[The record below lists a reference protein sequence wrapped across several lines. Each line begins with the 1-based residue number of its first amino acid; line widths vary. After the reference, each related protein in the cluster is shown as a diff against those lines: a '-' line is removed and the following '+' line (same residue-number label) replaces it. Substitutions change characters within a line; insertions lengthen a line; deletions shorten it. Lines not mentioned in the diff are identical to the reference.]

1 MQIKEMEIQITNREE
16 AENNLKTGLFIGACR
31 TEESGNYLAK
41 ESELEGI
48 SKYLII
54 QIRDSESGEQ
64 GLVQQGFVRN
74 RDSIKKYLDSLSW
87 NENDAWKLAE
97 ENTKKCSQILPI
109 NFLLNL
115 NLPETDGMPYVISNT
130 WNFLGAGSALIHETL
145 EGFGRKY
152 HTNRIALL
160 PSSIHEMLIVPNQ
173 ELLGGDLSNLSNMVK
188 EINHSLVEP
197 NERLT
202 DRAYII
208 DFN

>member
-1 MQIKEMEIQITNREE
+1 MQIQEMKIQITNREE
-16 AENNLKTGLFIGACR
+16 AENNLKTGLSIGACK
-31 TEESGNYLAK
+31 TEESCNYLAK

-48 SKYLII
+48 SKYLMI
-54 QIRDSESGEQ
+54 QIRDSESGK
-64 GLVQQGFVRN
+64 QGFVRH
-74 RDSIKKYLDSLSW
+74 RDSIKQYLDSLSW

-115 NLPETDGMPYVISNT
+115 SLPENEGMPYVISNT
-130 WNFLGAGSALIHETL
+130 WNYLGAGCALIHETL
-145 EGFGRKY
+145 EGFSRRY
-152 HTNRIALL
+152 HTHRIALL
-160 PSSIHEMLIVPNQ
+160 PSSIHEMLIVPNP
-173 ELLGGDLSNLSNMVK
+173 ELLEGDLSNMVK
-188 EINHSLVEP
+188 EINHSMVEP